1 MSVRSRQINP
11 SKLAKRVHAGRDTRI
26 VSTGVPV
33 PRTADATFD
42 KEQVVDEHAEHDSQ
56 SSVVKPARPT
66 SVRRSAATDSG
77 TSQAASV
84 SGEDALAAESL
95 NNKNPGV
102 NNGPKKADRSQKAGA
117 KPETATK
124 PPLTIKPLEIIVPG
138 QIGRYTIGR
147 RIGSGTC
154 GVVHQ
159 SLDNLLGREVAVKL
173 SPIGEAHVSTGKVP
187 GAQRAYQT
195 EIVAAGKLT
204 HPNIVTVYDA
214 GQFEDL
220 NYLVMEAV
228 EGKSLKEYGKGK
240 TLLSVGEALRIIIDC
255 CHALDYSHKQGIL
268 HRDIKPANIML
279 AYDGSVKLLDF
290 GIAVGLTDDAALKKE
305 GPTLGTPNYMSPE
318 QILGRDL
325 SAQSDFYSLATVL
338 FELLTGRQLFKA
350 KKVKDLFRTVV
361 QKTAPRL
368 TDLRPDFPDSLAD
381 VVARALEKKPSRRFQ
396 SGESMAKALD
406 PFVKSY
412 RAVEGRPLPQ
422 RRLIRQLRD
431 QPFFQSFS
439 EVEVALLLEK
449 VKVRT
454 FSTGDVLIKAGDKER
469 RLLVITHGVVKCN
482 NENRLS
488 AVFTAGDCVGE
499 TGFINGIAEPR
510 TCVAACATSAL
521 EFDTESLGKLPP
533 KVHLHYYRFIA
544 DVLVGRL
551 SENDE
556 MKADISL

>member
-26 VSTGVPV
+26 VGSGAPV
-33 PRTADATFD
+33 HSATDDAFD
-42 KEQVVDEHAEHDSQ
+42 KDHGVDEHSDSQDSSYPVKPVWPASIKRSGGRLSDGQADASQ
-56 SSVVKPARPT
+56 SS
-66 SVRRSAATDSG
+66 S
-77 TSQAASV
+77 
-84 SGEDALAAESL
+84 
-95 NNKNPGV
+95 N
-102 NNGPKKADRSQKAGA
+102 PKKNGSADVVTNSDDDKVASSGNAAA
-117 KPETATK
+117 KPKATNK
-124 PPLTIKPLEIIVPG
+124 PPLTIKPLEIVVPG

-290 GIAVGLTDDAALKKE
+290 GIAVGLTEDAALKKE

-396 SGESMAKALD
+396 SGASMAKALD

-412 RAVEGRPLPQ
+412 KAVEERPLPQ
-422 RRLIRQLRD
+422 RRLIRQLRN
-431 QPFFQSFS
+431 QGFFQSFS

-449 VKVRT
+449 VTVRT
-454 FSTGDVLIKAGDKER
+454 FSAGDFLIRAGDKER
-469 RLLVITHGVVKCN
+469 RLLVVTDGVVKCSSN
-482 NENRLS
+482 NRLS
-488 AVFTAGDCVGE
+488 AVFTAGDCIGE

-510 TCVAACATSAL
+510 DCIAASATSAL
-521 EFDTESLGKLPP
+521 EFNTEALGKLPP

-544 DVLVGRL
+544 DVLVAKL
-551 SENDE
+551 SASDDL
-556 MKADISL
+556 KADITL